1 MIYRSI
7 WKLLPGT
14 FVVKIAQVLILA
26 ALAFTLLFTVVFPWI
41 DLSFFAPPTV
51 EG

>member
-14 FVVKIAQVLILA
+14 FVLKIAQAMILA
-26 ALAFTLLFTVVFPWI
+26 ALVITLLFTVVFPWI